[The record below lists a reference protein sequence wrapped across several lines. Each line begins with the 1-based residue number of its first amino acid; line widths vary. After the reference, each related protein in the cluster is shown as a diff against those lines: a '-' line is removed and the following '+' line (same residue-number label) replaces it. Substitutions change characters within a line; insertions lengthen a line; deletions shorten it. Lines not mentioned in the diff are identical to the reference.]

1 MKRFLYLE
9 IYQPDRRAEI
19 ACRVILALRVAG
31 VCLRCVLAVAL
42 CVAAFVAFIPS
53 ALAFVLALILGLS
66 AFVLWPR
73 KSK

>member
-19 ACRVILALRVAG
+19 ARRAVIALRVAG
-31 VCLRCVLAVAL
+31 VCLRVVLAVAL
-42 CVAAFVAFIPS
+42 AVVGFVVFIPS
-53 ALAFVLALILGLS
+53 ALTFVLALILGLS